1 MTVTT
6 KSSYCHTMIPGKD
19 EVVSMHE
26 GNVST
31 AKTPTSKYEEGTKRN
46 TPRAEQ
52 TSPTPEMISSMA
64 PSEGIAH
71 RCSDLLSERSAAKSI
86 KRSFD
91 ILSKMDL
98 SVDHTCHNSSEFCSG
113 WGLYDREWS
122 EEEKDELVAFA
133 NKHIIRGC
141 GDKNDPH
148 EDNGGRSKKGK
159 TTQVVG
165 SINSNSS
172 FMPLS

>member
-26 GNVST
+26 GKVST
-31 AKTPTSKYEEGTKRN
+31 AKAPTSKYEEGTNRN

-98 SVDHTCHNSSEFCSG
+98 SVDHTRHNSSEFCSG

-165 SINSNSS
+165 SINSSSS